1 MSLMAPFIVQDYQTI
16 LTADPEL
23 RQCAILGPKWPIY
36 PKQDFFFWSCHQCNF
51 HVAISVFHCA
61 KF

>member
-23 RQCAILGPKWPIY
+23 RQCAILGPKWLIY
-36 PKQDFFFWSCHQCNF
+36 PKQDFFFGA
-51 HVAISVFHCA
+51 AINVISM
-61 KF
+61 